1 MRDCAF
7 SADEAIARSAWC
19 RAAGC
24 TLKGNAVD
32 EAVLCAA
39 VKPDCRA
46 ASNDLPFVTCVD

>member
-7 SADEAIARSAWC
+7 SADVAIARSAWC

-39 VKPDCRA
+39 LNPDRLA
-46 ASNDLPFVTCVD
+46 ASTDLPFVTCVR